1 MFIFK
6 SLVINEIEILYK
18 MNITQLF
25 KDFFKSEKTGGFIL
39 IFCTLISL
47 ILSNSNFGHIYTE
60 FWETDFQGHSIT
72 HWINDGL
79 MAIFFLLIGLELER
93 EVYIGELSN
102 LKKALFPVI
111 SAVGGVLVPAIIFL
125 IYNHGTT
132 TQSGAGI
139 PMATDIAFAIGM
151 LALLG
156 KSVPVSLKIFLTALA
171 VIDDLCAILVIAFF
185 YTSSISFLYLG
196 ISLLIFLILFVLNR
210 MKINN
215 LIPYLIGGVGMWY
228 CMLHS
233 GIHAT
238 LSGVMLAFVIPFGKG
253 DDKSISYKLQHILHK
268 PVAFIIIPL
277 FALANTC
284 IIFGNDWTMALS
296 SKLGLGIITGLVVG
310 KPIGILLFSSIAVF
324 MGICTVPE
332 GLKWKHIAGAS
343 LLAGIG
349 FTMSIFI
356 TMLAFSDN
364 QQIDS
369 GKIAIIFASLIA
381 ATTGLIALKLI
392 LRNDQTL
399 KNISVAP

>member
-1 MFIFK
+1 
-6 SLVINEIEILYK
+6 
-18 MNITQLF
+18 
-25 KDFFKSEKTGGFIL
+25 
-39 IFCTLISL
+39 
-47 ILSNSNFGHIYTE
+47 
-60 FWETDFQGHSIT
+60 
-72 HWINDGL
+72 
-79 MAIFFLLIGLELER
+79 
-93 EVYIGELSN
+93 
-102 LKKALFPVI
+102 
-111 SAVGGVLVPAIIFL
+111 
-125 IYNHGTT
+125 
-132 TQSGAGI
+132 
-139 PMATDIAFAIGM
+139 
-151 LALLG
+151 
-156 KSVPVSLKIFLTALA
+156 
-171 VIDDLCAILVIAFF
+171 
-185 YTSSISFLYLG
+185 
-196 ISLLIFLILFVLNR
+196 
-210 MKINN
+210 
-215 LIPYLIGGVGMWY
+215 
-228 CMLHS
+228 MLHS

-296 SKLGLGIITGLVVG
+296 SKLGLGIMTGLVVG

-324 MGICTVPE
+324 MGICAVPE